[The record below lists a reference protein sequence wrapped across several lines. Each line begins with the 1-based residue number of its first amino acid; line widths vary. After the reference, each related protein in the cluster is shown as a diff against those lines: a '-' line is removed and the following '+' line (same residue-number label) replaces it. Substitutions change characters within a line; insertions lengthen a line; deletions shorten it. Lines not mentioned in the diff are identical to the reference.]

1 MNFRRLVI
9 RSLRFHWRS
18 HVGVVLGAAVATAV
32 LVGAL
37 VIGDSVRWSLRR
49 MALERIGKTDLALV
63 APDRFFAEGLAD
75 RMAAALDTPT
85 APILQLRGVAARED
99 GTARINQVQVLG
111 VGERFWAMGDARPPL
126 AADAEGVVAVNKQ
139 TARRL
144 NLRVGDGLLLRV
156 EKPSALALDAP
167 LASASS
173 ATLALRVT
181 VAAVVGDEAFGR
193 FSLAAN
199 QVPPYNIFVPA
210 AWLQEKVDAKGMANV
225 LLVGRRPA
233 GGQAVQPADAA
244 LARQWR
250 LEDAELNLRPLADD
264 RGVDLVSSRVFLDP
278 SVVQAAVKTD
288 PEAVGIFTYFVNEFR
303 IGDRTTPYSM
313 VSAIGPL
320 TPPVKPRR
328 PGDDSHMI
336 VRPGASGLLSLL
348 PWNMQ
353 DDEMVIN
360 SWLAEDL
367 AAKPDDTIAITYYV
381 VGPMNRLETRSARF
395 RIRTVVPLEGA
406 AADRDLMPDFPG
418 LKNIESTR
426 QWDPGIPIDLKR
438 IRDKDEAYWH
448 EYRGTPK
455 AFVTLAAG
463 RKMWGNRFGNLTAV
477 RFVGASETA
486 ELLGEKIRANL
497 DPASLGLFFQPVRE
511 RALAASSQGVD
522 FGQLFLGLSLF
533 LVVAALVLVGLLF
546 AFGVEQRAEEV
557 GTLLALGLPPR
568 RVRRM
573 FWAEG
578 GLLAFVGGAIG
589 AGGGLLFTWAMIY
602 GLRTVWSG
610 AVASA
615 DVYFH
620 AEPLS
625 VAIGAAAGIL
635 VAAATIGLAV
645 RRQARAPAREL
656 LAAGAEAEL
665 RLRPHARTWAGLA
678 VAAVAGISAALILPL
693 AKGARG
699 EEAASVF
706 FGVGALLLVALLALC
721 HALLAVRQSSRRRLD
736 FTALAFLNASRRRG
750 RSLAVVTLLACGV
763 FMIVAVGAN
772 RQGSPADVER
782 RSSGTGGFALFG
794 ETALPVLK
802 DLDSAE
808 GRKAFAL
815 PDDCGAMVARIVP
828 LRVHEGDEASCLNLN
843 RPQNPRVVGVD
854 QDMLSA
860 RMAFTFVEISDK
872 MHGDDPWFLLEQP
885 TADGAVPAIADQT
898 TLTWSLGKKVGDAI
912 PCTDQ
917 AGRTFQLRI
926 VGSLAGSVLQGS
938 LIISEDDFLAKFPSE
953 SGYRMFLI
961 DAAPGRAAEVSKIL
975 SERLSDVGM
984 SVTPTAERLAAFS
997 AVENTYLAIF
1007 QSLGGLALLLGSVGM
1022 GVVVM
1027 RNVMERRGE
1036 LALLRAVGFRRRALY
1051 GMVLAEHWGLLVL
1064 GLGCGVAAAAVAIM
1078 PAVRSGGADVPYGSL
1093 GLTLAAVLAAGLLWT
1108 WLAAR
1113 WALRGPI
1120 LAALRNE

>member
-1 MNFRRLVI
+1 MNLRTLVI

-37 VIGDSVRWSLRR
+37 VIGDSVRWSLRW

-63 APDRFFAEGLAD
+63 APDRFFTEGLAD
-75 RMAAALDTPT
+75 RMAAALDAPT
-85 APILQLRGVAARED
+85 APLLALRGVAARED

-111 VGERFWAMGDARPPL
+111 VGERFWAMGDAPPPL
-126 AADAEGVVAVNKQ
+126 AADAEGAVAVNEQ

-144 NLRVGDGLLLRV
+144 DLRVGDGMLLRIG
-156 EKPSALALDAP
+156 KPSALALDAP
-167 LASASS
+167 LANASG

-181 VAAVVGDEAFGR
+181 VAAVVGDDALGR

-199 QVPPYNIFVPA
+199 QIPPYNIFAPA
-210 AWLQEKVDAKGMANV
+210 AWLQKKVELKGMANV
-225 LLVGRRPA
+225 LLVGSKTGDGFIA
-233 GGQAVQPADAA
+233 SADAA
-244 LARQWR
+244 LATCWQM
-250 LEDAELNLRPLADD
+250 EDAELNLRNLSDD
-264 RGVDLVSSRVFLDP
+264 RGVELRSRRVFLDP
-278 SVVQAAVKTD
+278 PIAEAAVKTD
-288 PEAVGIFTYFVNEFR
+288 PEAVGVLTYFVNEFR
-303 IGDRTTPYSM
+303 CGDRTTPYSM
-313 VSAIGPL
+313 VSAVEPL
-320 TPPVKPRR
+320 TPMELWRL
-328 PGDDSHMI
+328 GDDSHM
-336 VRPGASGLLSLL
+336 GDLLGLLR
-348 PWNMQ
+348 PHMR

-367 AAKPDDTIAITYYV
+367 AAKPGDTITITYFA

-395 RIRTVVPLEGA
+395 RVRAVLALEGA

-418 LKNIESTR
+418 LKNVESTR
-426 QWDPGIPIDLKR
+426 RWDPGIPIDLKR
-438 IRDKDEAYWH
+438 LRDKDEAYWKQ
-448 EYRGTPK
+448 YRGTPK

-463 RKMWGNRFGNLTAV
+463 RKMWGNRFGDLTAV
-477 RFVGASETA
+477 RFVGAGETA
-486 ELLGEKIRANL
+486 ASLNTKILANL
-497 DPASLGLFFQPVRE
+497 KPASLGLYFQPVRE
-511 RALAASSQGVD
+511 RALAASDQGVD

-557 GTLLALGLPPR
+557 GTLLALGIPAR

-573 FWAEG
+573 LLAEG
-578 GLLAFVGGAIG
+578 GMLALVGGAIG
-589 AGGGLLFTWAMIY
+589 AGGGLLFTWIMIY
-602 GLRTVWSG
+602 ALRTVWSG

-625 VAIGAAAGIL
+625 VAIGAVAGIL
-635 VAAATIGLAV
+635 VAAATIWLSV

-656 LAAGAEAEL
+656 LAAGAEAERRI
-665 RLRPHARTWAGLA
+665 RLPRRARPWLGPAIAI
-678 VAAVAGISAALILPL
+678 VAGGGAAAMI
-693 AKGARG
+693 AMTSSARG
-699 EEAASVF
+699 EAAASAF
-706 FGVGALLLVALLALC
+706 FGAGAMLLVALLALC
-721 HALLAVRQSSRRRLD
+721 HTLLASRRSARRLD
-736 FTALAFLNASRRRG
+736 FTALAFLNATRRRG
-750 RSLAVVTLLACGV
+750 RSLATVALVACGAFLV
-763 FMIVAVGAN
+763 VAVGAN
-772 RQGSPADVER
+772 RQGSPADAAR

-794 ETALPVLK
+794 ETTLPVLK
-802 DLDSAE
+802 DLNGAD

-815 PDDCGAMVARIVP
+815 PDDFGAMVARIVP

-843 RPQNPRVVGVD
+843 RPQNPRIVGVD
-854 QDMLSA
+854 QDALSA
-860 RMAFTFVEISDK
+860 HRAFTFVEISNK
-872 MHGDDPWFLLEQP
+872 MHSDDPWFLLEEP
-885 TADGAVPAIADQT
+885 TADGTVPAVADQNT
-898 TLTWSLGKKVGDAI
+898 ITWSLGKKVGDTI

-917 AGRTFQLRI
+917 AGQTFQVRL
-926 VGSLAGSVLQGS
+926 VGALAGSILQGS

-975 SERLSDVGM
+975 TERLSDVGLA
-984 SVTPTAERLAAFS
+984 VTPTAERLAAFS

-1022 GVVVM
+1022 GVVVL

-1036 LALLRAVGFRRRALY
+1036 LALLRAVGFRRSEIDW
-1051 GMVLAEHWGLLVL
+1051 MVLAEHWGLLAL
-1064 GLGCGVAAAAVAIM
+1064 GLSCGVAAAAVAVM
-1078 PAVRSGGADVPYGSL
+1078 PAVRSGGVDIPYLSL
-1093 GLTLAAVLAAGLLWT
+1093 AVTLAAVLAAGLAWT